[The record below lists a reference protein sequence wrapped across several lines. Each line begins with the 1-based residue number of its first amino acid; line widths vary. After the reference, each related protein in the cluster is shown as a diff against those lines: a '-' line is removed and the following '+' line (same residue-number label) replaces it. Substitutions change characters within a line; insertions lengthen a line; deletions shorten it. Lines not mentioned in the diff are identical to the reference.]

1 MLGMNLQPCRILG
14 PKAAVN
20 APQSRR
26 FATSPPLSASRSVWT
41 AVASAPLSEACDDSV
56 ASVLKALA
64 SRLAQARRVERHS
77 RRSQNRPLGT
87 VPMKLFA
94 SLAFAIAA
102 LVSASA
108 APVPLFDGKSFAGW
122 EGDTNTVWRIR
133 DGVIVGGSLEGNPR
147 NEFLATLKSYKNF
160 HLRLE
165 YKLVGT
171 QGFVNGGVQFRSK
184 RIPNPPNEM
193 SGYQAD
199 IGAGFSG
206 CLYDESRRRK
216 VLAQADTNF
225 VARLEKVGDWN
236 SYEVVATGAQVL
248 IFLNGQRTAIWVES
262 EPGIEDTGVIALQ
275 IHGNCKAEISFR
287 NLSIEELQPSA
298 IPAEAEILSR
308 FGIAQPSVPVGPF
321 ADGKFALGTNEV
333 VVFVGQENFVRE
345 SKAGELEALLA
356 SAFAA
361 KAPRFRSMAWEADTV
376 YEQWRDLN
384 FGSWA
389 RQLEA
394 AGATIV
400 VAQFGQM
407 EALDGVGRL
416 PEFTAA
422 YHRLLDQFAA
432 RTRKVVLVSPMPF
445 EKPLAS
451 HAPDLRKRNG
461 DVQAYANAVRD
472 IAKQRGAVFV
482 DLRAVFLVDSRNP
495 ADFVED
501 GIHLTSEGLRR
512 IAGSIAV
519 QLGAEAKLS
528 AELEPLRAAI
538 VAKNQLWFDAWRPA
552 NWSFV
557 YGDRVNQMFGKA
569 GGTEPSLKE
578 SFERQ
583 RPLVNA
589 TDARIHALAKGAP
602 VSKPAVAATVK
613 PRADLEIGAPALSP
627 EEQLATFTVAEG
639 YQVNLFASER
649 DGVVKP
655 TQIAWDEKGRLYVAC
670 SPTYPQTLASAPPAD
685 YILVLED
692 TDGDGKADK
701 SWRFAEGLTMVQGLE
716 PGTGG
721 LYVCDF
727 DQLIHL
733 RDTNGDGKADTRR
746 VVFSGFGV
754 GDTHQLIN
762 SICHGPDGSLWF
774 SQGLHAFSR
783 VETPWG
789 IARLDRAAVWRLNP
803 RTLRLEGF
811 FGGGM
816 AGANCWGI
824 AFDDYNQVFHKSG
837 DRPHGYWTVPGM
849 VRGASASGSSSAAD
863 ANVSYRNSPEQY
875 HSVGP
880 LFDTSPKTTSLDIIG
895 TRALPDEIQGA
906 ALIGGYFGAVVELHK
921 FEDAGAGYKTTQLP
935 KLVKSSNAA
944 FRPVDVSVGPDG
956 AMYAAD
962 WFNPIIG
969 HYQASYADPRRDK
982 AHGRIWRVTAKGR
995 ATVKQPNLA
1004 AMKPAQL
1011 LEQLKSPERWTRYQ
1025 AKRLLFDIPASDVLK
1040 AAADFVAKLPTATPA
1055 DEHLLLEVIGIF
1067 EAHESPRP
1075 ALLAKLLAAKDARV
1089 RAYGARVAGM
1099 WADRLPSAAQLLT
1112 ERAKDENA
1120 RVRLEAVVAASY
1132 LAGPSAASVALT
1144 ALTQP
1149 TDKFLD
1155 YALRQS
1161 TRATQPAWAKPFAA
1175 GQLQLASAAQGD
1187 YLRKLLTTA
1196 PKTASPGEQLYEM
1209 ACLPCHQPEGKGLP
1223 GVYPPLAGSDWVR
1236 GDKARIIKVVLHGLT
1251 GPVTVAGQNF
1261 GHLPSSVRMPSL
1273 GGLTDEQIAAV
1284 LTFVRA
1290 SYGQQ
1295 ASPVTAA
1302 EVKAVRAATGNRQ
1315 MPWTAAELK

>member
-1 MLGMNLQPCRILG
+1 MKPYFFL
-14 PKAAVN
+14 AVL
-20 APQSRR
+20 ATCLLSR
-26 FATSPPLSASRSVWT
+26 A
-41 AVASAPLSEACDDSV
+41 D
-56 ASVLKALA
+56 
-64 SRLAQARRVERHS
+64 
-77 RRSQNRPLGT
+77 
-87 VPMKLFA
+87 
-94 SLAFAIAA
+94 
-102 LVSASA
+102 A
-108 APVPLFDGKSFAGW
+108 APVSLFDGKSLAGW
-122 EGDTNTVWRIR
+122 EGETNKVWRIR

-199 IGAGFSG
+199 IGAGYSG

-248 IFLNGQRTAIWVES
+248 LFLNGQRTAIWVES

-287 NLSIEELQPSA
+287 NLSIEELPASA
-298 IPAEAEILSR
+298 VPPEAEILSR
-308 FGIAQPSVPVGPF
+308 FGRAQPGLPIGPF

-333 VVFVGQENFVRE
+333 VVFVGQENSVRE

-407 EALDGVGRL
+407 EALDGVARL

-445 EKPLAS
+445 EKPVAS
-451 HAPDLRKRNG
+451 HAPDLRKRNE
-461 DVQAYANAVRD
+461 DVQAYANAVRE

-482 DLRAVFLVDSRNP
+482 DLRHGFAVDSRNP
-495 ADFVED
+495 SDFVED
-501 GIHLTSEGLRR
+501 GIHLTPGGLRR

-519 QLGAEAKLS
+519 QLGVEPKLS
-528 AELEPLRAAI
+528 AELEAIRAAI

-583 RPLVNA
+583 RPLVSA
-589 TDARIHALAKGAP
+589 ADARIHALARGSNVP
-602 VSKPAVAATVK
+602 P
-613 PRADLEIGAPALSP
+613 LAPAKAMNVGEQPKAISP
-627 EEQLATFTVAEG
+627 EEQLATFTVADG

-655 TQIAWDEKGRLYVAC
+655 TQIAWDERGRLYVAC
-670 SPTYPQTLASAPPAD
+670 SPTYPQTLASAKLAD

-716 PGTGG
+716 VGDGG

-816 AGANCWGI
+816 AGANCWGV
-824 AFDDYNQVFHKSG
+824 AFDDFNQVFHKSG

-849 VRGASASGSSSAAD
+849 VRGASASGSSSAVD

-880 LFDTSPKTTSLDIIG
+880 LFDTSPKTTSLEIIG
-895 TRALPDEIQGA
+895 TRALPDEIQGC

-921 FEDAGAGYKTTQLP
+921 FEDAGAGFKTTQLP

-982 AHGRIWRVTAKGR
+982 THGRIWRITAKGR
-995 ATVKQPNLA
+995 ASVKQPNLA
-1004 AMKPAQL
+1004 VMKPAEL

-1025 AKRLLFDIPASDVLK
+1025 AKRLLFDKPTNEVLK
-1040 AAADFVAKLPTATPA
+1040 AADDFVAKMPSVTTA
-1055 DEHLLLEVIGIF
+1055 DEHLLLEVIGVF

-1099 WADRLPSAAQLLT
+1099 WADRLPNAAQLLT

-1132 LAGPSAASVALT
+1132 LAGPSAASVALS
-1144 ALTQP
+1144 ALEKP

-1161 TRATQPAWAKPFAA
+1161 TRASQPSWAKPFAA
-1175 GQLQLASAAQGD
+1175 GQLQLATAVQGD
-1187 YLRKLLTTA
+1187 YLRKLLTAA
-1196 PKTASPGEQLYEM
+1196 PKTVSPGEQIYEM

-1261 GHLPSSVRMPSL
+1261 GHLPTSVPMPSL
-1273 GGLTDEQIAAV
+1273 GGLTDEQIADV
-1284 LTFVRA
+1284 LTFVRG

-1295 ASPVTAA
+1295 STPVVAS
-1302 EVKAVRAATGNRQ
+1302 EVKAVRGATANRQ
-1315 MPWTAAELK
+1315 APWTAGELAR

>member
-1 MLGMNLQPCRILG
+1 
-14 PKAAVN
+14 
-20 APQSRR
+20 
-26 FATSPPLSASRSVWT
+26 
-41 AVASAPLSEACDDSV
+41 
-56 ASVLKALA
+56 
-64 SRLAQARRVERHS
+64 
-77 RRSQNRPLGT
+77 
-87 VPMKLFA
+87 MKLLLLLT
-94 SLAFAIAA
+94 LAFAAF
-102 LVSASA
+102 LSASA

-122 EGDTNTVWRIR
+122 EGDTNKVWRIR
-133 DGVIVGGSLEGNPR
+133 DGVIVGGSLDGNPR
-147 NEFLATLKSYKNF
+147 NEFLATHKSYKNF
-160 HLRLE
+160 HLRFD

-199 IGAGFSG
+199 IGAGYSG
-206 CLYDESRRRK
+206 CLYDESRRNK
-216 VLAQADTNF
+216 MLAMADTNH
-225 VARLEKVGDWN
+225 VMRLEKPGEWN
-236 SYEVVATGAQVL
+236 SYEVVATGAQIL
-248 IFLNGQRTAIWVES
+248 LFINGQRTAIWVES
-262 EPGIEDTGVIALQ
+262 EKGIEDTGVIALQ

-287 NLSIEELQPSA
+287 NITIDELPSSA
-298 IPAEAEILSR
+298 IPPEAEILSR
-308 FGIAQPSVPVGPF
+308 FGIAQPSVPVGAF
-321 ADGKFALGTNEV
+321 AGGKFALGTNETI
-333 VVFVGQENFVRE
+333 VFVGQENFVRE
-345 SKAGELEALLA
+345 SKAGELEAILA

-384 FGSWA
+384 FGSWT

-394 AGATIV
+394 AGATVV

-407 EALDGVGRL
+407 EALDGVARL

-451 HAPDLRKRNG
+451 HAPDLRKRNA

-482 DLRAVFLVDSRNP
+482 DLRAGFAVDSRNP

-501 GIHLTSEGLRR
+501 GIHLTPAGLRY
-512 IAGSIAV
+512 IGGSIAV
-519 QLGAEAKLS
+519 QLGVEPKLS

-538 VAKNQLWFDAWRPA
+538 VRKNQFWFDAWRPA

-589 TDARIHALAKGAP
+589 ADARVHALARGVNAP
-602 VSKPAVAATVK
+602 PLAAPK
-613 PRADLEIGAPALSP
+613 LANSGGESPKAISP

-655 TQIAWDEKGRLYVAC
+655 TQFSWDEKGRLYVAC

-685 YILVLED
+685 FILVLED

-716 PGTGG
+716 PGAGG

-727 DQLIHL
+727 DQLLHL
-733 RDTNGDGKADTRR
+733 RDTNGDGKADQRK
-746 VVFSGFGV
+746 VLFSGFGV

-789 IARLDRAAVWRLNP
+789 IARLDRAAIWRLNP

-816 AGANCWGI
+816 AGANCWGV
-824 AFDDYNQVFHKSG
+824 AFDDFNQVFHKSG
-837 DRPHGYWTVPGM
+837 DRPHGYWSVPGM
-849 VRGASASGSSSAAD
+849 VRGASPSGSSVATEANSA
-863 ANVSYRNSPEQY
+863 YRNSPEQY

-880 LFDTSPKTTSLDIIG
+880 LFETSPKTTALDIVG
-895 TRALPDEIQGA
+895 TRALPDDIQGA
-906 ALIGGYFGAVVELHK
+906 ALIGGYFGAVIELHK
-921 FEDAGAGYKTTQLP
+921 FEDAGSGFKTTQFP

-982 AHGRIWRVTAKGR
+982 AHGRIWRITAKGR
-995 ATVKQPNLA
+995 AGVKQPNLA

-1025 AKRLLFDIPASDVLK
+1025 AKRLLFDQPTAEVLK
-1040 AAADFVAKLPTATPA
+1040 AADDFVAKLPSATPE
-1055 DEHLLLEVIGIF
+1055 DERVLLEVIGVF

-1075 ALLAKLLAAKDARV
+1075 ALLAKLLVAKDARV

-1099 WADRLPSAAQLLT
+1099 WADRLPNAAQLLT

-1132 LAGPSAASVALT
+1132 LTGPSAASVALT
-1144 ALTQP
+1144 ALEKP
-1149 TDKFLD
+1149 TDKFID

-1161 TRATQPAWAKPFAA
+1161 TRASQPSWSKPFAA

-1187 YLRKLLTTA
+1187 YLKKLLTAA
-1196 PKTASPGEQLYEM
+1196 PKTASPGEHIYEM

-1261 GHLPSSVRMPSL
+1261 GHLPASVPMPSL
-1273 GGLTDEQIAAV
+1273 GGLTDDQIADV

-1295 ASPVTAA
+1295 SSPVTAA
-1302 EVKAVRAATGNRQ
+1302 EVKAVRGATGNRQ
-1315 MPWTAAELK
+1315 APWTAAELK

>member
-1 MLGMNLQPCRILG
+1 M
-14 PKAAVN
+14 K
-20 APQSRR
+20 
-26 FATSPPLSASRSVWT
+26 PLF
-41 AVASAPLSEACDDSV
+41 C
-56 ASVLKALA
+56 SVLVALGLL
-64 SRLAQARRVERHS
+64 SQAD
-77 RRSQNRPLGT
+77 
-87 VPMKLFA
+87 
-94 SLAFAIAA
+94 
-102 LVSASA
+102 A
-108 APVPLFDGKSFAGW
+108 APVSLFDGKTLAGW
-122 EGDTNTVWRIR
+122 EGETNSVWRVR
-133 DGVIVGGSLEGNPR
+133 DGAIVGGSLEGNPR

-199 IGAGFSG
+199 IGAGYSG

-236 SYEVVATGAQVL
+236 SYEVVATGTQVL

-287 NLSIEELQPSA
+287 NISIEELPASA

-308 FGIAQPSVPVGPF
+308 FGVAQPSVPVGPF
-321 ADGKFALGTNEV
+321 PDGKFALGTNEV

-345 SKAGELEALLA
+345 SKVGDLEALLA

-361 KAPRFRSMAWEADTV
+361 KSPRFRSMAWEADTV

-394 AGATIV
+394 AGATVV

-407 EALDGVGRL
+407 EALDGVARL

-432 RTRKVVLVSPMPF
+432 RTRKVVLVSPMRL
-445 EKPLAS
+445 ENPLAS
-451 HAPDLRKRNG
+451 HAPDLRLRNR
-461 DVQAYANAVRD
+461 DVSAYVDAVRE

-482 DLRAVFLVDSRNP
+482 DVFNP
-495 ADFVED
+495 LMELGAYHRFTED
-501 GIHLTSEGLRR
+501 GIHANAEGLRVV
-512 IAGSIAV
+512 ANLVTS
-519 QLGAEAKLS
+519 QLLGASPNLS
-528 AELEPLRAAI
+528 ADLDPLRAAI
-538 VAKNQLWFDAWRPA
+538 VRKNQLWFDAWRPA

-589 TDARIHALAKGAP
+589 ADAEIHALARGGAP
-602 VSKPAVAATVK
+602 VSDPARTVAPK
-613 PRADLEIGAPALSP
+613 RAGSESGAPALSP
-627 EEQLATFTVAEG
+627 EEQLATFTVADG
-639 YQVNLFASER
+639 YQINLFASER

-716 PGTGG
+716 VGDGG

-727 DQLIHL
+727 DRLLHL
-733 RDTNGDGKADTRR
+733 RDTDGDGKADTRR

-803 RTLRLEGF
+803 RTLRLDGF

-824 AFDDYNQVFHKSG
+824 AFDDFNQVFHKSG

-849 VRGASASGSSSAAD
+849 VRGASASGSSSATD

-880 LFDTSPKTTSLDIIG
+880 LFDTSPKTTALDIIG

-921 FEDAGAGYKTTQLP
+921 FEDAGAGFKTTQLP

-982 AHGRIWRVTAKGR
+982 SHGRIWRITAKGR
-995 ATVKQPNLA
+995 ASVKQPDLA
-1004 AMKPAQL
+1004 AMKPAEL

-1025 AKRLLFDIPASDVLK
+1025 AKRLLFDKPASEVLK
-1040 AAADFVAKLPTATPA
+1040 AADDFVAKLPNATAA
-1055 DEHLLLEVIGIF
+1055 DEHVLLEVIGVF
-1067 EAHESPRP
+1067 ESHESPRP

-1099 WADRLPSAAQLLT
+1099 WANRLPNAAQLLAD
-1112 ERAKDENA
+1112 RVKDDNA

-1132 LAGPSAASVALT
+1132 LGKPAAAEVMTGALDK
-1144 ALTQP
+1144 P
-1149 TDKFLD
+1149 MDKFLD

-1161 TRATQPAWAKPFAA
+1161 ARATQPQWAKPFAD
-1175 GQLQLASAAQGD
+1175 GQLKLASAAQGD
-1187 YLRKLLTTA
+1187 YLKKLLTAA

-1261 GHLPSSVRMPSL
+1261 GGTPASVPMPSL
-1273 GGLTDEQIAAV
+1273 GGLTDEQIADV

-1295 ASPVTAA
+1295 SSPVTPA
-1302 EVKAVRAATGNRQ
+1302 EVKAVRATTTTRQ
-1315 MPWTAAELK
+1315 APWTAGELK

>member
-1 MLGMNLQPCRILG
+1 MKFLLLLSCLV
-14 PKAAVN
+14 A
-20 APQSRR
+20 
-26 FATSPPLSASRSVWT
+26 FAT
-41 AVASAPLSEACDDSV
+41 
-56 ASVLKALA
+56 
-64 SRLAQARRVERHS
+64 
-77 RRSQNRPLGT
+77 GT
-87 VPMKLFA
+87 Q
-94 SLAFAIAA
+94 S
-102 LVSASA
+102 
-108 APVPLFDGKSFAGW
+108 APVPLFDGKSLAGW
-122 EGDTNTVWRIR
+122 EGETNTVWRVR
-133 DGVIVGGSLEGNPR
+133 DGVIVGGSMEGNPR
-147 NEFLATLKSYKNF
+147 NEFLATRKSYKNF
-160 HLRLE
+160 HLRFD

-171 QGFVNGGVQFRSK
+171 QGFVNGGVQFRSQ

-199 IGAGFSG
+199 IGAGYSG
-206 CLYDESRRRK
+206 CLYDESRRNK
-216 VLAQADTNF
+216 MLAMADTNF
-225 VARLEKVGDWN
+225 VARLEKPGEWN
-236 SYEVVATGAQVL
+236 SYEVVASGAQIL
-248 IFLNGQRTAIWVES
+248 LFLNGQRTAIWVEN
-262 EPGIEDTGVIALQ
+262 EPGIADTGVIALQ

-287 NLSIEELQPSA
+287 NISIEELPASA
-298 IPAEAEILSR
+298 VPPEAEILSR
-308 FGIAQPSVPVGPF
+308 FGRAQPGLPIGPF

-356 SAFAA
+356 LAFAA

-482 DLRAVFLVDSRNP
+482 DLRAGFAVDSRNP

-501 GIHLTSEGLRR
+501 GIHLTSQGLRH

-519 QLGAEAKLS
+519 QLGAEPKLS
-528 AELEPLRAAI
+528 AELDAIRAAI
-538 VAKNQLWFDAWRPA
+538 VEKNRLWFDCWRPA

-569 GGTEPSLKE
+569 GGMEPSLKAA
-578 SFERQ
+578 FEKQ
-583 RPLVNA
+583 LPLVNA
-589 TDARIHALAKGAP
+589 ADAKIHALAKGAP
-602 VSKPAVAATVK
+602 VSDPARTVPPK
-613 PRADLEIGAPALSP
+613 RAGSESGAPALSP
-627 EEQLATFTVAEG
+627 EEQLATFTVADG

-655 TQIAWDEKGRLYVAC
+655 TQFAWDERGRLYVAC
-670 SPTYPQTLASAPPAD
+670 SPTYPQTLASAPAAD
-685 YILVLED
+685 FILVLED

-701 SWRFAEGLTMVQGLE
+701 SWRFAEGLTMVQGVE
-716 PGTGG
+716 PGAGG
-721 LYVCDF
+721 LFVCDF
-727 DQLIHL
+727 DQLLHL
-733 RDTNGDGKADTRR
+733 RDTDGDGKADVRR
-746 VVFSGFGV
+746 VIFSGFGI

-816 AGANCWGI
+816 AGANCWGV
-824 AFDDYNQVFHKSG
+824 AFDDFNQVFHKSG

-880 LFDTSPKTTSLDIIG
+880 LFDTSPKTTSLEIIG
-895 TRALPDEIQGA
+895 TRALPDDVQGC

-921 FEDAGAGYKTTQLP
+921 FEDAGSGFRTTQLP
-935 KLVKSSNAA
+935 KLLKSSNAA

-982 AHGRIWRVTAKGR
+982 AHGRIWRITAKGR
-995 ATVKQPNLA
+995 APVKQPNLA

-1011 LEQLKSPERWTRYQ
+1011 LEQLKSPERWMRQQ
-1025 AKRLLFDIPASDVLK
+1025 AKRLLFDLPANDVLK
-1040 AAADFVAKLPTATPA
+1040 AADDFVAKLPTATPA
-1055 DEHLLLEVIGIF
+1055 DERVLLEIIGVF

-1075 ALLAKLLAAKDARV
+1075 ALLAKLLAAKDSRV

-1099 WADRLPSAAQLLT
+1099 WADRLPNASQLLT

-1132 LAGPSAASVALT
+1132 LAGPSAATVALT
-1144 ALTQP
+1144 ALDKP

-1161 TRATQPAWAKPFAA
+1161 TRASQPAWAKPFAA

-1187 YLRKLLTTA
+1187 YLRKLLTAA
-1196 PKTASPGEQLYEM
+1196 PKTASPGEQIYEM

-1261 GHLPSSVRMPSL
+1261 GHLPSSVPMPSL
-1273 GGLTDEQIAAV
+1273 GGLTDEQIADV

-1290 SYGQQ
+1290 GYGQQ
-1295 ASPVTAA
+1295 SSPVTAA
-1302 EVKAVRAATGNRQ
+1302 EVKAVRAAAGNREK
-1315 MPWTAAELK
+1315 PWTAAELK